1 MKSKTPWII
10 LAVVLMIIALFLMI
24 TKEPPFKTISFSN
37 KNQVKN
43 LNRVNYLD
51 TITHIGLKK
60 LNLIGIN
67 LVIRDMKEDIK
78 IGEYDVKAF
87 IIGDNS
93 QYAIYTKF
101 LINRT
106 KSIEVISHELIHL
119 LQSEVGKFKKGDT
132 YIIWDNDTIHNPG
145 DLDYSKRPWE
155 IEAFD
160 LGKLLE
166 YEIRNELIQ

>member
-1 MKSKTPWII
+1 
-10 LAVVLMIIALFLMI
+10 MI

-67 LVIRDMKEDIK
+67 LVIRDMKD
-78 IGEYDVKAF
+78 DVKAF

-93 QYAIYTKF
+93 QYAIYTKL

-132 YIIWDNDTIHNPG
+132 YIIWENDTIHNPG

-155 IEAFD
+155 IEAFN